1 LDEFYFMTV
10 VFWFLMSIIRQNFVP
25 LMLDNVKGLTHDKI
39 FSTAMNNMD
48 WKDALGKAFN
58 LPANEETAA
67 PTPDEQPAQQAGP
80 VEQQGGRR
88 LDIVFE
94 RKGRG
99 GKQATIVTGFV
110 CDDEALKT
118 VASQLKR
125 SLGVGGSARGGEIL
139 IQGDRRQQVLD
150 LLQGMGFKARVI

>member
-1 LDEFYFMTV
+1 
-10 VFWFLMSIIRQNFVP
+10 
-25 LMLDNVKGLTHDKI
+25 MLDNVKGLTHDKI

-99 GKQATIVTGFV
+99 GTQATIVTGFV

>member
-1 LDEFYFMTV
+1 
-10 VFWFLMSIIRQNFVP
+10 
-25 LMLDNVKGLTHDKI
+25 MLDNVKGLTHDKI

-67 PTPDEQPAQQAGP
+67 PTPEEQPTQQARP

>member
-1 LDEFYFMTV
+1 
-10 VFWFLMSIIRQNFVP
+10 
-25 LMLDNVKGLTHDKI
+25 MLDNVKGLTHDKI

-48 WKDALGKAFN
+48 WKDALGKVSRHIPTMLDYLGKAFN

>member
-1 LDEFYFMTV
+1 
-10 VFWFLMSIIRQNFVP
+10 
-25 LMLDNVKGLTHDKI
+25 MLDNVKGLTHDKI

-94 RKGRG
+94 SKGRG

>member
-1 LDEFYFMTV
+1 
-10 VFWFLMSIIRQNFVP
+10 
-25 LMLDNVKGLTHDKI
+25 MLDNVKGLTHDKI

-150 LLQGMGFKARVI
+150 LLQGVGFKARVI

>member
-1 LDEFYFMTV
+1 
-10 VFWFLMSIIRQNFVP
+10 
-25 LMLDNVKGLTHDKI
+25 MLDNVKGLTHDKI

-67 PTPDEQPAQQAGP
+67 PTPDEQPTQQAGP

-99 GKQATIVTGFV
+99 GKQATIVTRP
-110 CDDEALKT
+110 
-118 VASQLKR
+118 S
-125 SLGVGGSARGGEIL
+125 
-139 IQGDRRQQVLD
+139 RRWL
-150 LLQGMGFKARVI
+150 RN

>member
-1 LDEFYFMTV
+1 
-10 VFWFLMSIIRQNFVP
+10 
-25 LMLDNVKGLTHDKI
+25 
-39 FSTAMNNMD
+39 MNNID

-58 LPANEETAA
+58 VPANEDTAVA
-67 PTPDEQPAQQAGP
+67 EPDEQPTQRAGA

-99 GKQATIVTGFV
+99 GKLATIVTGFV
-110 CDDEALKT
+110 CDDEALKQ

-139 IQGDRRQQVLD
+139 IQGDCRQQVLD
-150 LLQGMGFKARVI
+150 LLLDMGFKARVI

>member
-1 LDEFYFMTV
+1 
-10 VFWFLMSIIRQNFVP
+10 
-25 LMLDNVKGLTHDKI
+25 MLDNVKGLTHDKI

-67 PTPDEQPAQQAGP
+67 PTPDEQPTQQAGA

>member
-1 LDEFYFMTV
+1 MTA

>member
-1 LDEFYFMTV
+1 
-10 VFWFLMSIIRQNFVP
+10 
-25 LMLDNVKGLTHDKI
+25 MLDNVKGLTHDKI

-58 LPANEETAA
+58 LPGNEETAA
-67 PTPDEQPAQQAGP
+67 PTPDEQPAQQAGA

>member
-1 LDEFYFMTV
+1 LDEFYFMTA

-67 PTPDEQPAQQAGP
+67 PTLDEQPTQQAGP

>member
-1 LDEFYFMTV
+1 MTA

-67 PTPDEQPAQQAGP
+67 STPDEQPTQQAGP

>member
-1 LDEFYFMTV
+1 
-10 VFWFLMSIIRQNFVP
+10 
-25 LMLDNVKGLTHDKI
+25 MLDNVKGLTHDKI

-67 PTPDEQPAQQAGP
+67 PTPDEQPTQQAGP

-150 LLQGMGFKARVI
+150 LLQGMGVKARVI

>member
-1 LDEFYFMTV
+1 
-10 VFWFLMSIIRQNFVP
+10 
-25 LMLDNVKGLTHDKI
+25 MLDNVKGLTHDKI

-67 PTPDEQPAQQAGP
+67 PTLDEQPTQQAGP

>member
-1 LDEFYFMTV
+1 
-10 VFWFLMSIIRQNFVP
+10 
-25 LMLDNVKGLTHDKI
+25 MLDNVKGLTHDKI

-67 PTPDEQPAQQAGP
+67 PTPDEQPVQQAGP

>member
-1 LDEFYFMTV
+1 
-10 VFWFLMSIIRQNFVP
+10 
-25 LMLDNVKGLTHDKI
+25 MLDNVKGLTHDKI

-67 PTPDEQPAQQAGP
+67 PTPDEQPTQQAGP

-139 IQGDRRQQVLD
+139 IQGDCRQQVLD
-150 LLQGMGFKARVI
+150 LLQGWLSLRQLGHEAAVREHERRASHP

>member
-1 LDEFYFMTV
+1 MTA

-80 VEQQGGRR
+80 VEPQGGRR

-139 IQGDRRQQVLD
+139 IQGDCRQQVLD